1 MNEEVDFPNRTQLVS
16 PLMLTTLRV
25 RRYNP
30 EDSQPA
36 PFFEDYKLELD
47 PSDSV
52 LDGLIKVR
60 ETLDDSLAL
69 RCSCRGAICGSCG
82 MRINGHATLACKTK
96 VMSVTPS
103 GGIIEIEPM
112 NNMPVIKDLVTDM
125 STFWE
130 KIRQIQPWLQASE
143 PPPTGEYLAPPE
155 SMNHLAGVMSCIMC
169 GVCVSDCTVL
179 EVDKTFIGPAALAKA
194 YRFVADPRDATT
206 TTRLEILNQPGG
218 MWDCTRCMECIQV
231 CPKGVGPMD
240 RIMALRS
247 KGLEEKL
254 PSTCGSRHAEV
265 FTDIIKHKGILDEP
279 MLAVRT
285 FGLKHVGRLLEM
297 IPMVLQSVFKG
308 KVPLSGPLHRPLSSI
323 QHIQRLF
330 KRVRMYK

>member
-1 MNEEVDFPNRTQLVS
+1 MQ
-16 PLMLTTLRV
+16 TTLRV

-30 EDSQPA
+30 DNPEPK
-36 PFFEDYKLELD
+36 PFFEDYHLELD

-82 MRINGHATLACKTK
+82 MRINGHAALACKTK
-96 VMSVTPS
+96 VVSVAPL
-103 GGIIEIEPM
+103 GGTIEVEPM

-125 STFWE
+125 GPFWE
-130 KIRQIQPWLQASE
+130 KIRQVQPWLRPAE
-143 PPPTGEYLAPPE
+143 PAPVTEFVAPPE
-155 SMNHLAGVMSCIMC
+155 SMRHLEGVMSCIMC

-179 EVDKTFIGPAALAKA
+179 EVDKRFIGPAALAKA
-194 YRFVADPRDATT
+194 YRFVADPRDIATSI
-206 TTRLEILNQPGG
+206 RLETLNQPTG

-247 KGLEEKL
+247 MAMAEKM
-254 PSTCGSRHAEV
+254 PDTCGSRHAEV

-279 MLAVRT
+279 MLAIRT
-285 FGLKHVGRLLEM
+285 FGLKHIGRLLDM
-297 IPMVLQSVFKG
+297 LPMVIQSLFKG
-308 KVPLSGPLHRPLSSI
+308 KVPWSGPLHRPISSI

-330 KRVRMYK
+330 KRVRTKS

>member
-1 MNEEVDFPNRTQLVS
+1 MTP

-30 EDSQPA
+30 EVPQLA

-47 PSDSV
+47 PCDSV

-60 ETLDDSLAL
+60 ETLDDSLTL

-82 MRINGHATLACKTK
+82 MRINGHAALACKTK
-96 VMSVTPS
+96 VVSVAPS
-103 GGIIEIEPM
+103 SEPIEVEPM
-112 NNMPVIKDLVTDM
+112 KNMPVIKDLVTDM
-125 STFWE
+125 APFWE
-130 KIRQIQPWLQASE
+130 KIRQIQPWLQPAK
-143 PPPTGEYLAPPE
+143 PPPLAEYLAPAY

-194 YRFVADPRDATT
+194 YRFVADPRDTTT
-206 TTRLEILNQPGG
+206 TTRLETLNLPSG

-247 KGLEEKL
+247 KGMKEKM
-254 PSTCGSRHAEV
+254 PSTCGSRHAEA
-265 FTDIIKHKGILDEP
+265 FTDIIKHKGVLDEP

-285 FGLKHVGRLLEM
+285 FGLKHMGRLLDM
-297 IPMVLQSVFKG
+297 IPMVIQSFVKG
-308 KVPLSGPLHRPLSSI
+308 KVPLSGPLQRPISSI

-330 KRVRMYK
+330 KRVRTKS

>member
-1 MNEEVDFPNRTQLVS
+1 MQ
-16 PLMLTTLRV
+16 TTLRV

-30 EDSQPA
+30 EDPQPE
-36 PFFEDYKLELD
+36 PFFEDYNLELD

-60 ETLDDSLAL
+60 ETLDDSLTL

-82 MRINGHATLACKTK
+82 MRINGHAALACKTK
-96 VMSVTPS
+96 VVSVAPL
-103 GGIIEIEPM
+103 GGTIEVEPM

-125 STFWE
+125 APFWG
-130 KIRQIQPWLQASE
+130 KIRQVQPWLRPAE
-143 PPPTGEYLAPPE
+143 PAPVTEFVAPPG
-155 SMNHLAGVMSCIMC
+155 SMRHLEGVMSCIMC

-179 EVDKTFIGPAALAKA
+179 EVDKTFLGPAALAKA
-194 YRFVADPRDATT
+194 YRFVADPRDIATS
-206 TTRLEILNQPGG
+206 TRLETLNQPSG

-247 KGLEEKL
+247 MTMAEKM
-254 PSTCGSRHAEV
+254 PDTCGSRHAEV

-279 MLAVRT
+279 MLAIRT
-285 FGLKHVGRLLEM
+285 FGLKHVGRLLDM
-297 IPMVLQSVFKG
+297 LPMVIQSLFKG
-308 KVPLSGPLHRPLSSI
+308 KVPWSGPLHRPISSI

-330 KRVRMYK
+330 KRVRTKS

>member
-1 MNEEVDFPNRTQLVS
+1 MH
-16 PLMLTTLRV
+16 TTFRV

-30 EDSQPA
+30 EHPQPSS
-36 PFFEDYKLELD
+36 FFENFELELD

-60 ETLDDSLAL
+60 ETLDDSLTL

-96 VMSVTPS
+96 VMSVAPS
-103 GGIIEIEPM
+103 DGTIHVEPM

-125 STFWE
+125 APFWE
-130 KIRQIQPWLQASE
+130 KIRQIQPWLQPSV
-143 PPPTGEYLAPPE
+143 PPPPAEYHAPPE

-179 EVDKTFIGPAALAKA
+179 EVDRTFVGPAALAKA
-194 YRFVADPRDATT
+194 YRFVADPRDTT
-206 TTRLEILNQPGG
+206 QTNRLEALNQPSG

-247 KGLEEKL
+247 KGLEAKV

-285 FGLKHVGRLLEM
+285 FGLRYLGRLLEM
-297 IPMVLQSVFKG
+297 IPMVIQSALKG
-308 KVPLSGPLHRPLSSI
+308 KIPMSGPLHRPISGI
-323 QHIQRLF
+323 QHIQRIF
-330 KRVRMYK
+330 KRVRAKL